1 MSKHVSF
8 SLKAIAGAALIV
20 AAGSA
25 MAAAEFGANIELDNT
40 SRSGSAV
47 AAGSDGLSQNGRVE
61 VGVSAKV
68 GADAFVA
75 GRTSFLTQKGGTLA
89 TDDMWVQLG
98 NKSGD
103 VKLGRFEGADLFP
116 LISDTLVNHAGSVYG
131 TNTLRGR
138 MGSEVFHAAGTLNL
152 GGSNSLEIGYID
164 GTKNS
169 VAAVGAKGLRAV
181 ASFGAGAL
189 SARVGVESGEYA
201 PIGAAP
207 ANKVQGWGLT
217 ATYDAGSFKLTG
229 NYSNGKQDAA
239 ANNNKSAYALSVG
252 VGAFGA
258 GYVAATNDQAGGDVK
273 VNTAY
278 AAYSIPLFGLKGAS
292 VTPAISSSTAK
303 DSVTGA
309 STSENAV
316 RVRLNYAF

>member
-8 SLKAIAGAALIV
+8 SLKAIAGAVLIV

-40 SRSGSAV
+40 NRSGSAV
-47 AAGSDGLSQNGRVE
+47 AAGADGLSQSGRVE

-75 GRTSFLTQKGGTLA
+75 AKTSFLSQKNGNLG

-98 NKSGD
+98 NQSGD

-138 MGSEVFHAAGTLNL
+138 MGSDVFHAAGTLNL

-164 GTKNS
+164 GTKSS

-189 SARVGVESGEYA
+189 SARIGVEQGEYA
-201 PIGAAP
+201 ST
-207 ANKVQGWGLT
+207 NKVQGWGLT

-258 GYVAATNDQAGGDVK
+258 GYVAATNDQAGGDIK